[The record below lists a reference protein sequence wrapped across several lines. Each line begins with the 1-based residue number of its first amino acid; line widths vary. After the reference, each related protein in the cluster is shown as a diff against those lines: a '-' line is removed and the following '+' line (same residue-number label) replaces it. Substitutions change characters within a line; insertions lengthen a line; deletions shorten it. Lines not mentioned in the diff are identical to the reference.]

1 MALDFST
8 YPPKGHQER
17 IAAYLR
23 FEKLFLGQ
31 HKELYLTS
39 PGRYQMVRYIVANFA
54 GLISWL
60 SARPGRSRWAHTT
73 QLWGQWTRPRRPGS
87 PHPYHR
93 LTAERG
99 PTPWRAI
106 LGQALRERIYTTVRA
121 VAAPWE
127 PSELPGQRGC

>member
-60 SARPGRSRWAHTT
+60 SARPGRSRWAHRTHYG
-73 QLWGQWTRPRRPGS
+73 LNAPARKARR
-87 PHPYHR
+87 R
-93 LTAERG
+93 LVRHQSSAKRTVNGA
-99 PTPWRAI
+99 WCN
-106 LGQALRERIYTTVRA
+106 LVRA
-121 VAAPWE
+121 CIG
-127 PSELPGQRGC
+127 SLN